1 MNRLFVEVLKSNIQ
15 PESFLLQEDFTID
28 AKSEFSS
35 FGELLPGGIT
45 NLVNLAISYSSTGST
60 VGAGTVYMSNVM
72 DLKRWM
78 KTYPASINCTLK
90 FYTREDVVTD
100 VWLPMNFFLSLGI
113 LSRIEEGTGD
123 KKRGSFVTPAP
134 SLGSCGQISRA
145 LKGDKD
151 KKVQSS
157 TKLALRD
164 LVQGNNKS
172 EAGFGLKFSEIKSKI
187 LSVLIPGVIYLPYC
201 FVEEVTPTY
210 SNQVVVADNGKEYP
224 LWGEIQLR
232 LSGIYSAIDD
242 MLDDSNKIDIISK
255 DWEKNGLV
263 SSNENAYPTINFES
277 DDATK
282 AKEAQQASHKEEI
295 GETK

>member
-15 PESFLLQEDFTID
+15 PESFLLQEGFTID

-145 LKGDKD
+145 LNGDISTTATPKE
-151 KKVQSS
+151 KKPLSEFLSS
-157 TKLALRD
+157 NAK
-164 LVQGNNKS
+164 Q
-172 EAGFGLKFSEIKSKI
+172 AGFGLDFSEIKSKI

>member
-45 NLVNLAISYSSTGST
+45 NLVNLAISYSSTEST

-72 DLKRWM
+72 DLKRWI

-145 LKGDKD
+145 LNGDISTTATPKE
-151 KKVQSS
+151 KKPLSEFLSS
-157 TKLALRD
+157 NAK
-164 LVQGNNKS
+164 Q
-172 EAGFGLKFSEIKSKI
+172 AGFGLDFSEIKSKI